1 MRRHNRGL
9 LIIAIYKW
17 CTAALCA
24 LLALGLLKLL
34 HQDVGD
40 VAERVIRSLR
50 GDPDNHVL
58 AGLLAR
64 LSFIDDPQL
73 AKLSVASFGYAAL
86 FLVEGTGLYYEQR
99 WAEYLTIVATASF
112 IPLEIYELI
121 KQPDVLKISILIVN
135 LAIIAFLVIATRK
148 HASSKK

>member
-1 MRRHNRGL
+1 MGRHNRGL
-9 LIIAIYKW
+9 LVIAIYKW

-34 HQDVGD
+34 HQNVGD

-58 AGLLAR
+58 ARLLAR

-73 AKLSVASFGYAAL
+73 AKLSAASFGYAAL

-112 IPLEIYELI
+112 VPLEIYELI

-135 LAIIAFLVIATRK
+135 LAIIVFLIITSRNHVSSRK
-148 HASSKK
+148 